1 MKLTIN
7 HILEATGGRLQG
19 GTGANGAVPAGA
31 VSIDSRSISNGEV
44 FLALRG
50 PRFDGHA
57 FVDRASKKGA
67 ACAIVER
74 ADGLNCPGSF
84 NLIVVDSTLKALG
97 DLASYVR
104 RLHAI
109 PLVAVSGSSGKTT
122 TKEMIAAILERSR
135 RVLKTEGNMNNLVG
149 LPLTLLGLES
159 FHEAVVVELGISE
172 ASEME
177 RLVEI
182 SAPDVA
188 LITNIGSGHLETLG
202 TPEGV
207 ARAKAPLFTELGPG
221 CTRVVNLDDPLV
233 ERLAGQSTASGVTVT
248 YGTDSGADVVVTRY
262 MVQGDL
268 KGMDAVYEV
277 RGVSVDVRF
286 ASPAICNV
294 INGAAAIAAT
304 LALGSSIEDIRAGL
318 HSFATPPGR
327 MEVLRAGS
335 LTLLDDTYNANPESV
350 EAALKTLGTASGRK
364 VAVLGEMLELGRVS
378 AVAHRDAGRAAGA
391 LGVDILVAI
400 GTMSKETAEGGISS
414 GLDAASVYSFDDKEE
429 ALEALKDLVKA
440 GDSVLVKGSRGAA
453 LEEVVDALKNRA
465 EPGNAYG

>member
-7 HILEATGGRLQG
+7 HILEATGGRLEG
-19 GTGANGAVPAGA
+19 GYGAKGEGPAGA
-31 VSIDSRSISNGEV
+31 VSIDSRSISGGEV

-57 FVDRASKKGA
+57 FVARAAKKGA
-67 ACAIVER
+67 VCAVVES
-74 ADGLNCPGSF
+74 ADGLNCPSSFDLVVVGS
-84 NLIVVDSTLKALG
+84 TRKALG

-104 RLHAI
+104 RLHTI
-109 PLVAVSGSSGKTT
+109 PLVALSGSSGKTT

-135 RVLKTEGNMNNLVG
+135 RILKTEGNMNNQVG
-149 LPLTLLGLES
+149 LPLTLLGLEP
-159 FHEAVVVELGISE
+159 FHEAAVVELGISE

-202 TPEGV
+202 TMEGV
-207 ARAKAPLFTELGPG
+207 ARAKGPLFTAPGPG
-221 CTRVVNLDDPLV
+221 CVRVVNLDDPLV
-233 ERLAGQSTASGVTVT
+233 RKLAAESPASGGTVT
-248 YGTDSGADVVVTRY
+248 YGTDSGADVVVTKH
-262 MVQGDL
+262 MVPGDL
-268 KGMDAVYEV
+268 KGIDVVYEV

-286 ASPAICNV
+286 TSPAVCNA

-304 LALGSSIEDIRAGL
+304 LALGSSIEDIREGL
-318 HSFATPPGR
+318 RSFATPPGR

-350 EAALKTLGTASGRK
+350 EAALKTLSTVSGRK
-364 VAVLGEMLELGRVS
+364 VAVLGEMLELGHAS
-378 AVAHRDAGRAAGA
+378 AMAHRDAGRVAGD
-391 LGVDILVAI
+391 LGVDLLVAI
-400 GTMSKETAEGGISS
+400 GPLSRETAEGGISS
-414 GLDAASVYSFDDKEE
+414 GLDAASVYSFDDKE
-429 ALEALKDLVKA
+429 AALKALKGLVKA

-453 LEEVVDALKNRA
+453 LEEVVRALKNMA
-465 EPGNAYG
+465 ELGNAYG

>member
-1 MKLTIN
+1 
-7 HILEATGGRLQG
+7 
-19 GTGANGAVPAGA
+19 
-31 VSIDSRSISNGEV
+31 
-44 FLALRG
+44 
-50 PRFDGHA
+50 
-57 FVDRASKKGA
+57 
-67 ACAIVER
+67 
-74 ADGLNCPGSF
+74 
-84 NLIVVDSTLKALG
+84 
-97 DLASYVR
+97 VR
-104 RLHAI
+104 RLHAV

-207 ARAKAPLFTELGPG
+207 ARAKAPLFTALGPG

-233 ERLAGQSTASGVTVT
+233 KRLAGQSTASGGMGTVT
-248 YGTDSGADVVVTRY
+248 YGTDSGADVVVTKH
-262 MVQGDL
+262 MVPGDL
-268 KGMDAVYEV
+268 KGIDAVYEV

-318 HSFATPPGR
+318 HSFAALPGR

-350 EAALKTLGTASGRK
+350 EAALKTLGFASGRK
-364 VAVLGEMLELGRVS
+364 VAVLGEMLELGHAS
-378 AVAHRDAGRAAGA
+378 AVAHRDAGRAAGH
-391 LGVDILVAI
+391 LGVDLLVAI
-400 GTMSKETAEGGISS
+400 GPMSRETAEGGISS
-414 GLDAASVYSFDDKEE
+414 GLDARNVYSFDDKEE
-429 ALEALKDLVKA
+429 ALKALKGLVKA

-453 LEEVVDALKNRA
+453 LEEVVRALKNLA
-465 EPGNAYG
+465 ELGNAYG